1 MEEKEI
7 KNFNEW
13 AEIYDL
19 VDGLYKEDID
29 FYIKEA
35 SKAKGKVLE
44 IACGT
49 GRIYLEL
56 LKKGIDTYGIDI
68 SENMLKILKMKAK
81 NLGLKPKVY
90 KADMRTFNLRKKF
103 SLIIIPFRGFLHNL
117 KVEDQIKTL
126 KNIKKHLTPNGK
138 LIVSF
143 FYPNPEY
150 ILKNYGKENK
160 KIINFKGR
168 KYTLIS
174 KSYFVDEVNQII
186 EYTIIL
192 KKNNRIVWSMKVKL
206 AFIYKREFELL
217 LRLAGFKKW
226 KVYGD
231 FNYEP
236 LRSYKQEI
244 VWIIEK

>member
-1 MEEKEI
+1 
-7 KNFNEW
+7 
-13 AEIYDL
+13 
-19 VDGLYKEDID
+19 
-29 FYIKEA
+29 
-35 SKAKGKVLE
+35 
-44 IACGT
+44 
-49 GRIYLEL
+49 
-56 LKKGIDTYGIDI
+56 
-68 SENMLKILKMKAK
+68 MLKILKMKAK

>member
-1 MEEKEI
+1 MKEKEI
-7 KNFNEW
+7 ENFDKW

-19 VDGLYKEDID
+19 VDGLYKEDLD
-29 FYIKEA
+29 FYVKEA
-35 SKAKGKVLE
+35 RKAKGKVLE

-56 LKKGIDTYGIDI
+56 LKSGIDAYGIDI

-90 KADMRTFNLRKKF
+90 KADMRTFNLRQKF
-103 SLIIIPFRGFLHNL
+103 SLIIITFRGFLHNL

-126 KNIKKHLTPNGK
+126 KNIKKHLAQNGK

-150 ILKNYGKENK
+150 ILENYGKENK
-160 KIINFKGR
+160 KIINFKGE

-174 KSYFVDEVNQII
+174 KSYFVDEINQII
-186 EYTIIL
+186 EYAMIL
-192 KKNNRIVWSMKVKL
+192 KKNNRFIWSMKVKL

-217 LRLAGFKKW
+217 LRLAGFKNW
-226 KVYGD
+226 KVYGG

-236 LRSYKQEI
+236 LKSYKQEI